1 MAGVKTPI
9 KSIREY
15 CIGCSGGSKGEVRLC
30 PVIDCPLYP
39 YRMGHRP
46 KNEENNKIDT
56 SLKNDSLSNDFE
68 DEDFE

>member
-1 MAGVKTPI
+1 MARVKTPI

-30 PVIDCPLYP
+30 PVVNCPLYP

-46 KNEENNKIDT
+46 KIDSKSENDEYA
-56 SLKNDSLSNDFE
+56 NDFE
-68 DEDFE
+68 EEDLE